1 MNNQPDSSTA
11 TQTWT
16 PAPAGHAYSNRPC
29 RLRSHALTI
38 GLHALERIRA
48 PAEPSP

>member
-11 TQTWT
+11 TPTRT
-16 PAPAGHAYSNRPC
+16 PAGHAYSNRPC

-38 GLHALERIRA
+38 GLHAFVRIRA